1 MSLNKYFVKNQG
13 GRMLDSKKIVENY
26 LYVEDW
32 RVKEN
37 SNAPYSFGALNKY
50 IAAEVSK
57 DYWLREVYPKEI
69 SDSYRNGDIHIHDLG
84 GLTVYCCGYSIKS
97 VIKNGVKGVK
107 NIPVSSPAKHFSSI
121 LNQLSNLITI
131 FQNEIMGAVAF
142 SSVDTYLAP
151 FIKIDELSYE
161 EVKQSLQNF
170 VFSIN
175 SNSRGGA
182 EPAFSNITLDLT
194 PPRDLIDEKVYF
206 GKGRLDMTYRECQKE
221 MDMFNKAFYELMQ
234 EGDASGK
241 PFAYPIPTYNI
252 HERFDFD
259 NPFNDKLWEMAGQFG
274 YPYFANFLNSDMAPE
289 DSRSM
294 CCRLRL
300 DLRELERKNGGLFG
314 AGESTGSI
322 GVVTLN
328 LPRYGYLANTEEEL
342 FQLIEKNMIIAKD
355 SLEIKREFLQKH
367 VLEGGLIPAFETYV
381 GTLSNHF
388 STIGLVG
395 LNEMVE
401 NFLGVGILDEKGK
414 DLSIRVLEFM
424 REKLKDFQEETE
436 ELYNLEATPA
446 ESTAFR
452 LARKDLEM
460 YPDIKTRGTE
470 EAPYYTNSCHIP
482 VSEVESIKQ
491 VFDHQNDLQI
501 LFTGGTVIHV
511 FLGSPISGKQAKHI
525 VKTVCENYKVPY
537 VSLSPVNHYCTDHG
551 YIDKAVDEC
560 PLCGK
565 KVEKYQ
571 RITGYLRNVEFFNDG
586 KQAEFNDRHQL

>member
-1 MSLNKYFVKNQG
+1 MI
-13 GRMLDSKKIVENY
+13 DTKKIVENY
-26 LYVEDW
+26 LMQSDW

-50 IAAEVSK
+50 IAGEVSK
-57 DYWLREVYPKEI
+57 DYWLREVYPKHI
-69 SDSYRNGDIHIHDLG
+69 SEAYVNGVLHIHDLG
-84 GLTVYCCGYSIKS
+84 GLTVYCCGYSIKE
-97 VIKNGVKGVK
+97 VIRKGVRGVK
-107 NIPVSSPAKHFSSI
+107 NIPVSSPAKHFASI

-151 FIKIDELSYE
+151 FIKEDNLSYK
-161 EVKQSLQNF
+161 EVKQQLQNF
-170 VFSIN
+170 IFSIN

-194 PPRDLIDEKVYF
+194 PPRDIIDEKVYF
-206 GKGRLDMTYRECQKE
+206 ADKRLDYTYRSCQAE
-221 MDMFNKAFYELMQ
+221 MDMFNRAFYELMQ
-234 EGDASGK
+234 AGDAEGR

-259 NPFNDKLWEMAGQFG
+259 NVLNDPLWEMAGRFG
-274 YPYFANFLNSDMAPE
+274 YPYFANFLNSDMKPE
-289 DSRSM
+289 DTRSM

-328 LPRYGYLANTEEEL
+328 MPRYGYLAKTEEEL
-342 FQLIEKNMIIAKD
+342 FNLISKNMEIAKE
-355 SLEIKREFLQKH
+355 SLEIKRQFLQKH
-367 VLEGGLIPAFETYV
+367 VLEGGLIPAFEEYV
-381 GTLSNHF
+381 GTLANHF

-395 LNEMVE
+395 LNEMCE
-401 NFLGVGILDEKGK
+401 NFLGKGILSEEGK
-414 DLSIRVLEFM
+414 ALSIKVLDFM

-436 ELYNLEATPA
+436 NLYNLEATPA
-446 ESTAFR
+446 ESTAYR
-452 LARKDLEM
+452 LARKDKEM
-460 YPDIKTRGTE
+460 FPEIKVKGTAE
-470 EAPYYTNSCHIP
+470 TPYYTNSCHIP

-501 LFTGGTVIHV
+501 MFTGGTVIHV
-511 FLGSPISGKQAKHI
+511 FLGSPISGQQAKHI
-525 VKTVCENYKVPY
+525 IKTVCEKYKVPY
-537 VSLSPVNHYCTDHG
+537 VSLSPVNYYCPDHG
-551 YIDKAVDEC
+551 HIDMSVEQC
-560 PLCGK
+560 PICGK

-571 RITGYLRNVEFFNDG
+571 RITGYLRNVAHFNEG
-586 KQAEFNDRHQL
+586 KLAEFKERHQLCV

>member
-1 MSLNKYFVKNQG
+1 
-13 GRMLDSKKIVENY
+13 MLDSKKIVENY

-69 SDSYRNGDIHIHDLG
+69 SKSYVDGDLHIHDLG

-151 FIKIDELSYE
+151 FIKIDELSYD

-206 GKGRLDMTYRECQKE
+206 GKGRLDFTYRDCQQE

-234 EGDASGK
+234 EGDSNGK

-259 NPFNDKLWEMAGQFG
+259 NPLNDKLWEMAGQFG
-274 YPYFANFLNSDMAPE
+274 YPYFANFLNSDMSPE

-342 FQLIEKNMIIAKD
+342 FALIEKNMIIAKD

-381 GTLSNHF
+381 GTLANHF

-414 DLSIRVLEFM
+414 DLSVRVLEFM

-436 ELYNLEATPA
+436 QLYNLEATPA

-452 LARKDLEM
+452 LAKKDLEM
-460 YPDIKTRGTE
+460 YPDIKTRGTK

-511 FLGSPISGKQAKHI
+511 FLGSPISGKQARHI

-537 VSLSPVNHYCTDHG
+537 VSLSPVNHYCEDHG
-551 YIDKAVDEC
+551 YIEKAVDEC

-586 KQAEFNDRHQL
+586 KQAEFKERHQL

>member
-1 MSLNKYFVKNQG
+1 
-13 GRMLDSKKIVENY
+13 MLDSKKIVENY
-26 LYVEDW
+26 LYQDDW

-57 DYWLREVYPKEI
+57 DYWLREVYPSYI
-69 SDSYRNGDIHIHDLG
+69 SEAYVNGDLHIHDLG
-84 GLTVYCCGYSIKS
+84 GLTIYCCGYSIKS
-97 VIKNGVKGVK
+97 VIQKGVTGVK
-107 NIPVSSPAKHFSSI
+107 NIPVSTPAKHFSSI

-151 FIKIDELSYE
+151 FIKQDNLKYR
-161 EVKQSLQNF
+161 EVKQHLQNF
-170 VFSIN
+170 IFSIN

-194 PPRDLIDEKVYF
+194 PPHDIIDEKVYF
-206 GKGRLDMTYRECQKE
+206 GEGRLDYTYRDCQAE

-234 EGDASGK
+234 GGDSQGK

-252 HERFDFD
+252 HDRFDFD
-259 NPFNDKLWEMAGQFG
+259 NPLNDPLWDMAGQFG
-274 YPYFANFLNSDMAPE
+274 YPYFANFLNSDMKPE
-289 DSRSM
+289 DARSM

-328 LPRYGYLANTEEEL
+328 MPRYGYFANTEEEL
-342 FQLIEKNMIIAKD
+342 FELIDKNMVLAKE

-367 VLEGGLIPAFETYV
+367 VLEGGLVPAFETYV
-381 GTLSNHF
+381 GTLANHF

-401 NFLGVGILDEKGK
+401 NFLGVGILAPEGK
-414 DLSIRVLEFM
+414 ALSIKVLEYM
-424 REKLKDFQEETE
+424 RERLRDFQEETE
-436 ELYNLEATPA
+436 QLYNLEATPA
-446 ESTAFR
+446 ESTAYR
-452 LARKDLEM
+452 LAKKDLSM
-460 YPDIKTRGTE
+460 YPDIKTRGTKE
-470 EAPYYTNSCHIP
+470 SPYYTNSCHVP
-482 VSEVESIKQ
+482 VAEVKSIRQ
-491 VFDHQNDLQI
+491 VFEHQDDLQI

-511 FLGSPISGKQAKHI
+511 FLGSPISGAQAKHI
-525 VKTVCENYKVPY
+525 VKTVCETYRVPY
-537 VSLSPVNHYCTDHG
+537 VSLSPVNHYCKDHG
-551 YIDKAVDEC
+551 YIDKAVDTC
-560 PLCGK
+560 PICGN

-571 RITGYLRNVEFFNDG
+571 RITGYLRNVDYFNEG
-586 KQAEFNDRHQL
+586 KQAEFKDRKQL